1 MCGDPQD
8 LWKNGQYSKVPIL
21 MGNTE
26 VEGAVVGLSIIIN
39 TTLVNKFNSD
49 FNNALQTM
57 LYFSGSSF
65 SENRRNLNKIVQIYF
80 KNMSQLNSNNSFGLS
95 NVRSIALFA
104 KERIWETII
113 DRNLVQI
120 MHVLYETL
128 THLNMKFCSFLY
140 ISLNVLVTFLKK
152 IIRKFKNERLGIF
165 LA

>member
-1 MCGDPQD
+1 
-8 LWKNGQYSKVPIL
+8 

>member
-1 MCGDPQD
+1 LCGDPQD